1 MFHGKMPMHTQNGQ
15 VKDFPR
21 RLNGNGLL
29 VEDSKTKNTPG
40 EMKKSQLVLQR
51 LTVGT
56 VHFPTKIPTKTYSF
70 TRLQSNHSN
79 PTDTVYMIWQEM
91 YGSGVWI
98 GITTITI
105 KP

>member
-1 MFHGKMPMHTQNGQ
+1 MHTQNGQ

-40 EMKKSQLVLQR
+40 EMKKSQPVLQR
-51 LTVGT
+51 QTVGM
-56 VHFPTKIPTKTYSF
+56 VHFPTKIQTKTYFF

-79 PTDTVYMIWQEM
+79 PTDTVYTIWQEM